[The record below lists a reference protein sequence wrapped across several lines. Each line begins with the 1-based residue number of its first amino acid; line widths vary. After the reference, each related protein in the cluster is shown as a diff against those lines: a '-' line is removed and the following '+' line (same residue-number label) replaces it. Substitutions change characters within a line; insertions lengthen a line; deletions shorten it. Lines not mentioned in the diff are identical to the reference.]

1 MARLTRNDAD
11 EMVRNA
17 IGEVAPDVADELG
30 SVDPTAD
37 LWDVLDLDSMDHQ
50 NVMVAIFRLT
60 GVEISE
66 RDYPSLRSLDR
77 LAEHLATVAS

>member
-11 EMVRNA
+11 EIVRNA
-17 IGEVAPDVADELG
+17 IGEVAPDVVDELG

>member
-11 EMVRNA
+11 EIVRNA
-17 IGEVAPDVADELG
+17 IAEVAPDVADELG
-30 SVDPTAD
+30 SVDPTVD

-50 NVMVAIFRLT
+50 NVMVAIFKRT